1 MLLGHDASYKS
12 APSIPSLQDTQT
24 GHWKATG
31 RILGNFLWK
40 ILYKNLDLKGG
51 GYRVRGGDP
60 PPSGTCI
67 PPFKIQICV

>member
-1 MLLGHDASYKS
+1 MVGDILA
-12 APSIPSLQDTQT
+12 

-51 GYRVRGGDP
+51 VQGE
-60 PPSGTCI
+60 GTLPGLCT